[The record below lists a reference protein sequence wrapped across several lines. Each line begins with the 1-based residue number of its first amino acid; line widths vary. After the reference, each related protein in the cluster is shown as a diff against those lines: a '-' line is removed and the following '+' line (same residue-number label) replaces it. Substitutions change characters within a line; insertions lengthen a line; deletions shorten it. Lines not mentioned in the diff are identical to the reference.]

1 LILLHI
7 RYFQATYF
15 LFIYV
20 KCQKLNHSYILLPPL
35 SIFVSFFIL
44 KPKIVL
50 TQRQLFLRHVAQTSD
65 APLALEIE
73 SAEGMYLQTTDKQQ
87 VMDLIAGIS
96 VSVLG
101 HRPPSVQT
109 AVEAQLNKYWHT
121 LVYGEFILAP
131 QVQLATLLADNLPPS
146 LNSVYFTNSGTE
158 ATEGAMKLAK
168 RATGRTEI
176 IAMKNAYHGST
187 QGAMSLNSDPY
198 FTQAYRPLLPD
209 IQYLT
214 FNDFIDLQKITHRT
228 AAVIVETVQAESG
241 IYTPIVNTQNTDG
254 TSRNNRE
261 GGYLVALKKR
271 CKEVGAL
278 LILDE
283 IQAGM
288 GRTGT
293 LWAFEQYDITP
304 DVLLLAKGLGGG
316 MPIGAFIADRALMY
330 CLTNEPVLGHI
341 TTFGGHPVS
350 CAAALATLQ
359 TLLAS
364 DLLAQVKTKEAL
376 FRRLLVHPKIREVR
390 SAGLWLAVE
399 LESFEVLI
407 AVINECLRNG
417 LLTDWF
423 LFNNRSMRIAPPLII
438 TEAEIEWACG
448 IIVSAIDKN

>member
-1 LILLHI
+1 M
-7 RYFQATYF
+7 
-15 LFIYV
+15 
-20 KCQKLNHSYILLPPL
+20 
-35 SIFVSFFIL
+35 
-44 KPKIVL
+44 L

-65 APLALEIE
+65 APLALEID
-73 SAEGMYLQTTDKQQ
+73 SAEGMYLQTVDKQQ

-101 HRPPSVQT
+101 HRPPSVQK
-109 AVEAQLNKYWHT
+109 AVEAQLGKYWHT
-121 LVYGEFILAP
+121 LVYGEFVLAP
-131 QVQLATLLADNLPPS
+131 QVQLATLLADNLPPT

-168 RATGRTEI
+168 RATGRSEI

-187 QGAMSLNSDPY
+187 QGAMSLNSDDY

-209 IQYLT
+209 IQHIT
-214 FNDFIDLQKITHRT
+214 FNNFIDLQKITHKT

-241 IYTPIVNTQNTDG
+241 IYSPIKKSENTVEERDPDAFG
-254 TSRNNRE
+254 K
-261 GGYLVALKKR
+261 GYLFALKKR

-293 LWAFEQYDITP
+293 LWAFEQYGITP

-316 MPIGAFIADRALMY
+316 MPIGAFIADRSLMQT
-330 CLTNEPVLGHI
+330 LTNEPVLGHI

-350 CAAALATLQ
+350 CAAALATLE
-359 TLLAS
+359 TLLKS
-364 DLLAQVKTKEAL
+364 DLMSEVKAKEAL
-376 FRRLLVHPKIREVR
+376 FKRLLVHPKIKEVR

-399 LESFEVLI
+399 LESFDVLI
-407 AVINECLRNG
+407 QVIHECLRNG

-423 LFNNRSMRIAPPLII
+423 LFNNRSLRIAPPLII
-438 TEAEIEWACG
+438 TESEIEWACKV
-448 IIVSAIDKN
+448 ILAAIEKEA

>member
-1 LILLHI
+1 M
-7 RYFQATYF
+7 
-15 LFIYV
+15 
-20 KCQKLNHSYILLPPL
+20 
-35 SIFVSFFIL
+35 
-44 KPKIVL
+44 L

-73 SAEGMYLQTTDKQQ
+73 SAEGMFIKTVDNQQ

-101 HRPPSVQT
+101 HRPPSVQR

-121 LVYGEFILAP
+121 LVYGEFVLAP
-131 QVQLATLLADNLPPS
+131 QVQLATLLADNLPPT

-168 RATGRTEI
+168 RATGRSEI

-187 QGAMSLNSDPY
+187 QGAMSLNSDEY

-209 IQYLT
+209 IQWLT
-214 FNDFIDLQKITHRT
+214 FNNFIDLEKITHRT

-241 IYTPIVNTQNTDG
+241 IYSPIKKSENT
-254 TSRNNRE
+254 E
-261 GGYLVALKKR
+261 GGYLFALKKR
-271 CKEVGAL
+271 CKELGTL

-293 LWAFEQYDITP
+293 LWAFEQYGITP

-316 MPIGAFIADRALMY
+316 MPIGAFIADRALMQTF
-330 CLTNEPVLGHI
+330 TNEPILGHI

-350 CAAALATLQ
+350 CAAALATLE
-359 TLLAS
+359 TLLS
-364 DLLAQVKTKEAL
+364 TDLMSQVKAKEAL
-376 FRRLLVHPKIREVR
+376 FKRLLVHPKIKEVR

-399 LESFEVLI
+399 LESFDILI
-407 AVINECLRNG
+407 KVIHECLRNS

-423 LFNNRSMRIAPPLII
+423 LFNNRSLRIAPPLII
-438 TEAEIEWACG
+438 SEAEIAWACG
-448 IIVSAIDKN
+448 VILKAIEKITQRESSDMNIL